1 MGSLK
6 KLVNWS
12 KSDAFNVN
20 DEELKRSS
28 LFIWAIILMFAAF
41 GFWASKFK
49 LDEVSTGMGKV
60 VASSKEQDIQSLDG
74 GVLLKTLVREGQ
86 IVEAGETVAK
96 LDPVRILSS
105 VKENNAKLRANLA
118 HSARLQAE
126 VSDTELVFPE
136 EVKEDPELIRMETA
150 LYKSRREAL
159 DKALAGLERSKK
171 LVKQELY
178 LTRQAV
184 AKGAASRVDVIR
196 LETRLNELESR
207 TNQEKDQYSV
217 KAREELAAVN
227 ATIESQKQIT
237 LSREDALKRTTLY
250 SPVRGIIK
258 QVHISTEGGVVPPNG
273 IIMTITPIDD
283 QLEIEAQ
290 ISPRDIGYIKP
301 GLAAIVKITSYDY
314 SLFGGLNGEVV
325 KISPD
330 TIQDEVRRDMYYYR
344 VYIRTETDYL
354 TNKQGKKFYISPGM
368 VATVDIHTGE
378 KTILQYLIK
387 PVNKMR
393 EALRER

>member
-28 LFIWAIILMFAAF
+28 FFIWTVLLMFAAF
-41 GFWASKFK
+41 GFWASLFK

-136 EVKEDPELIRMETA
+136 EAKQDPELIRMETA

-159 DKALAGLERSKK
+159 DKALAGLEKSKK
-171 LVKQELY
+171 LVQQELY

-207 TNQEKDQYSV
+207 ANQEKDQYFV